1 MHCPVEMISP
11 FLTFDIN
18 GMHRKRAAFVSPTIL
33 YSTISL
39 YIIKDH
45 SYNVIRE
52 LGELWTSTTHENTHT
67 IKIFFASK
75 DMTNRH

>member
-1 MHCPVEMISP
+1 MYCPDEMISP

-39 YIIKDH
+39 YIIK
-45 SYNVIRE
+45 VCIR
-52 LGELWTSTTHENTHT
+52 TMS
-67 IKIFFASK
+67 
-75 DMTNRH
+75 